1 MYNDQLSTKQMVL
14 DTYKDI
20 ANSFLV
26 VKEPQEKD
34 TLSETYLG
42 EYNIEEINNIVQNI
56 VYNETEVKY
65 YDTILQYIETY
76 FTSNYYDT
84 TDLDKGKD
92 HIIKTNKTKIILTTT
107 TN

>member
-1 MYNDQLSTKQMVL
+1 MYKDQLSTKQMVL

-20 ANSFLV
+20 ANSFLD
-26 VKEPQEKD
+26 VKETQAKD

-76 FTSNYYDT
+76 FTSNYYDIT
-84 TDLDKGKD
+84 EKTILLKP
-92 HIIKTNKTKIILTTT
+92 IKLK
-107 TN
+107 